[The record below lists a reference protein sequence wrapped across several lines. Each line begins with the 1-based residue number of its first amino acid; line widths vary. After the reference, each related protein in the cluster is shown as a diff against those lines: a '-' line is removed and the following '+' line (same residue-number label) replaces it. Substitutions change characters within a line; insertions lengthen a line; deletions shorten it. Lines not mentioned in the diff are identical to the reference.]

1 MSPVSPRVTLAR
13 MEAARRETAGHLDLI
28 QRQIAGRAER
38 ITVTE
43 KAKAHNRSHK
53 RSGSRRSRSDEV
65 LYQAHLDRL
74 TFERRVELDGL
85 VRKLARQEQAI
96 DQMRC
101 KRGEIAGRK
110 AA

>member
-1 MSPVSPRVTLAR
+1 MSTVSLRVVLSR

-53 RSGSRRSRSDEV
+53 RSGSRWSRSDEM
-65 LYQAHLDRL
+65 LYQAHLERL

-96 DQMRC
+96 DRMRR
-101 KRGEIAGRK
+101 KLGEIAGRK